1 MSNKLVWG
9 RVLKG
14 VMQDKA
20 KAVARYNAYLAEV
33 KAAVPADKLLV
44 FSPDQGWGPLCKFL
58 GVAEPLEPFPNL
70 NDRASFEK
78 MRKGVMFVAYLTLAG
93 YAAAA
98 AVALYLVWRFLL

>member
-1 MSNKLVWG
+1 
-9 RVLKG
+9 
-14 VMQDKA
+14 MQDKA

-58 GVAEPLEPFPNL
+58 GVEEPKEPFPNL

-78 MRKGVMFVAYLTLAG
+78 ILNSVRFGAYLILAG

-98 AVALYLVWRFLL
+98 AAVIFLIWRFVL